1 MSEEQPM
8 TPPVTEPTPAQEVKS
23 NRVTIRPV
31 KPVTPVGTEQQPEPA
46 KPQEVTIESHLT
58 QLKQTGTG
66 TEKLV
71 IATVEGYLDVMEPPK
86 APAPAVG
93 AAKQRQ
99 LFYMIKTLLEDAAI
113 NDFAPAWRLVIH
125 YFATYKA
132 FAIQN
137 AYRFIPP
144 DVGAN
149 QLTVTQA
156 ESFRQIV
163 NLIRLSSDP
172 KVVPNLRQH
181 VDLNKAAAGFKG
193 TALTKLATYYR

>member
-1 MSEEQPM
+1 MSEEQPIP
-8 TPPVTEPTPAQEVKS
+8 TPEPTPEVKS

-31 KPVTPVGTEQQPEPA
+31 KPTTPVGTEQQAPPP
-46 KPQEVTIESHLT
+46 KPQETTIESHLA

-71 IATVEGYLDVMEPPK
+71 ITTMEGYLEVMEPPI
-86 APAPAVG
+86 APAPNVG
-93 AAKQRQ
+93 AVKQRQ
-99 LFYMIKTLLEDAAI
+99 LFYMLKTLLEDVAI
-113 NDFAPAWRLVIH
+113 VDFAPAWRLVIH

-144 DVGAN
+144 DVGVN
-149 QLTVTQA
+149 QITVTQA